1 MTFLWLVFA
10 VAIAI
15 SLTIDLVGHRFCK
28 EPSIV
33 SSLAWSGLW
42 VGLAIVFGLI
52 VSLYEGKDASYLFF
66 TAYLL
71 EKALSIDNL
80 FVFIVI
86 FGFFGISRE
95 FQHRILFWGILGAI
109 AMRAIFIFLGVAL
122 VSRFHFVMY
131 LFGAFL
137 IYTAVKLVFAKLEQ
151 MEPDKNIGYRLAKRF
166 LPVCENVELG
176 RFFVVVNGKRMV
188 TRMFFALVVIEVS
201 DLVFALDSIPA
212 VLAISSNSFVIF
224 TSNIF
229 AILGLRA
236 LYFLLAGILV
246 KFRYLNI
253 GLSAVL
259 AFVGGKMIASN
270 LWQNDYINPGFSLAV
285 VGSILVIAIVASII
299 ADRKERYSIQNRKH
313 F

>member
-1 MTFLWLVFA
+1 MTLLWLVFA
-10 VAIAI
+10 VVIAA
-15 SLTIDLVGHRFCK
+15 SLTIDLIGHRFCK

-42 VGLAIVFGLI
+42 ISLAIIFGVI
-52 VSLYEGKDASYLFF
+52 VSLYEGKDAAYQFF

-71 EKALSIDNL
+71 EKALSVDNL

-86 FGFFGISRE
+86 FGFFGISRK

-122 VSRFHFVMY
+122 VSRFHFVLY

-137 IYTAVKLVFAKLEQ
+137 IYTAIKLVFAKLEQ
-151 MEPDKNIGYRLAKRF
+151 MEPNKNIGYRLAKRF
-166 LPVCENVELG
+166 LPVCEDAELG
-176 RFFVVVNGKRMV
+176 RFFVIVNGRRMV

-212 VLAISSNSFVIF
+212 VLAISSDSFVIF

-236 LYFLLAGILV
+236 LYFLLAGVLV
-246 KFRYLNI
+246 KLRYLNI
-253 GLSAVL
+253 GLSVVL
-259 AFVGGKMIASN
+259 AFIGGKMIASN
-270 LWQNDYINPGFSLAV
+270 LWQNDYISPGFSLVV
-285 VGSILVIAIVASII
+285 VGGILVVAIIASII
-299 ADRKERYSIQNRKH
+299 ADYREQDSRTRV
-313 F
+313 